1 MSIKK
6 VTLKFPQKLT
16 FVKNRRSSS
25 PSLLQGPVGLSVFAS
40 KRFSRTIFSILF
52 RASNRQIVDKK
63 NKLNLLLKLS
73 YLNSIFALTLGYLN
87 PALDNPAPFYFR
99 VRAFS
104 IFVTRISRSLEQAR
118 GSGEN
123 KTGDFMRVYLGWRW
137 EGCYTRHHPSY
148 GPNPGCPNVG

>member
-16 FVKNRRSSS
+16 FVKNRALPP
-25 PSLLQGPVGLSVFAS
+25 PSLLQGPVGLSFFAS
-40 KRFSRTIFSILF
+40 KAFSRRIFSILF
-52 RASNRQIVDKK
+52 RASNRQRI
-63 NKLNLLLKLS
+63 KLNLPLKIS

-123 KTGDFMRVYLGWRW
+123 KTGDFMRVYLG
-137 EGCYTRHHPSY
+137 
-148 GPNPGCPNVG
+148 

>member
-16 FVKNRRSSS
+16 FLKNRRSSS
-25 PSLLQGPVGLSVFAS
+25 PQSPPGPSWSLFLCIKS
-40 KRFSRTIFSILF
+40 IFSDNFLYFFLEHPIVKELNWICLLRF
-52 RASNRQIVDKK
+52 HIWIQIFV
-63 NKLNLLLKLS
+63 
-73 YLNSIFALTLGYLN
+73 LTLGYLN

-148 GPNPGCPNVG
+148 EPSLGCPNVG